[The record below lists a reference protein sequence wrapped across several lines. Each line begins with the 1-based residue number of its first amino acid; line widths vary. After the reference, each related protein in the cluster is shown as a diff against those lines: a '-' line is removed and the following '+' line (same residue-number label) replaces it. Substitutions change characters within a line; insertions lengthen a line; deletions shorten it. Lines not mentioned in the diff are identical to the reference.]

1 MTNETELVLDAEIE
15 KTLPADAVSFIKTE
29 AFQLS
34 REIVSLKV
42 GNREQYEKACEL
54 GIANANILKRLED
67 LKKAMLTPLDIEVK
81 RLKTAFDKAQAI
93 FDGNDEKIRKALEVY
108 QNKVDVANI
117 KTIRTEVG
125 TATVQER
132 KDWEI
137 EDLSLVPKEYFKLDE
152 AKIGKII
159 RAGGAVPGVKV
170 KPVYSTAFK
179 AA

>member
-1 MTNETELVLDAEIE
+1 METNEIVLDAEIE
-15 KTLPADAVSFIKTE
+15 KVLPEDAVSFIKTE

-67 LKKAMLTPLDIEVK
+67 LKKAMLSPLDIEVK
-81 RLKTAFDKAQAI
+81 RLKKAFDKAEAI
-93 FDGNDEKIRKALEVY
+93 FSGNDEKIRKALEAY
-108 QNKVDVANI
+108 QVKVDVDNI

-125 TATVQER
+125 SATVQER

-137 EDLSLVPKEYFKLDE
+137 ENESLIPKEYFKLDE
-152 AKIGKII
+152 AKIGKVI
-159 RAGGAVPGVKV
+159 RAGGAVPGIKT
-170 KPVYSTAFK
+170 KTVYSTAFK